1 MATGTDHNRPWY
13 RASWALVAGVAVI
26 VAVVAVVVVAVTT
39 HGGTPQRNA
48 ADGTVTSTTR
58 SVPPTTTNISP
69 FLTTTSTT
77 AAPAPIT
84 MEALNAAVVARSGL
98 GAGTSADCGPAPTGL
113 DVGSY
118 VACGL
123 DDPSAGFSEEIL
135 QMTGTSPSSFNVVAG
150 PGTSLSCQTFNN
162 GELAALTA
170 QDQSCAPSG

>member
-1 MATGTDHNRPWY
+1 MATGTDHDRPWY

-26 VAVVAVVVVAVTT
+26 VVVVVVLVVAVTT
-39 HGGTPQRNA
+39 NGGTPQRNA
-48 ADGTVTSTTR
+48 ADGTATSTTR
-58 SVPPTTTNISP
+58 SGPTTTNISP

-77 AAPAPIT
+77 AAAAPIT
-84 MEALNAAVVARSGL
+84 REALNAAAVARSGL
-98 GAGTSADCGPAPTGL
+98 GAGTTADCGPAPTGL
-113 DVGSY
+113 GVGSY

-123 DDPSAGFSEEIL
+123 DDPLAGFSEEIL

-150 PGTSLSCQTFNN
+150 PATSLSCQTFNN